1 MERKPKELLTWAKDT
16 GIKMVD
22 LKFIDL
28 PGLWQHFSVP
38 LSEVDEKSLVEGFG
52 FDGSSIR
59 GFKEIHESDML
70 LVPDLDTAFIDPFC
84 DTPTLSF
91 ICNVVDPVTKKN
103 FERDPRYVAQKAE
116 EYLKST
122 GIADTSYWG
131 PEAEFFIFDDVR
143 FDQNYHYGYYFLDSK
158 EGFWNSGAEERPNLG
173 YKPRYKEG
181 YFPVPPTDSLQNLRT
196 EMVMVMEQCGI
207 KVECH
212 HHEVATAGQ
221 CEIDMKY
228 ATLTKMADQLLLY
241 KYIIKN
247 VARKHN
253 KTATFMPK
261 PIFQDNGSGMHV
273 HQSLWKDGKPLFYDA
288 NGYAGLSELARYY
301 IGGLLKHGPA
311 LAAFCSPT
319 TNSFKRLVPG
329 FEAPVY
335 LVYSQRNRSAAVRVP
350 MYSSNPQAKRIEYRP
365 PDPSCN
371 PYFAFAAMLLA
382 GLDGILNKIDPG
394 EPLDKNIYELTPE
407 EVKAIRS
414 LPGSL
419 DEALKALETDH
430 EFLLQGGVF
439 TEELIEAWINYKKSK
454 EIDAVR
460 MRPHPYEFI
469 LYFDV

>member
-1 MERKPKELLTWAKDT
+1 MGRKPEELLTWAKDT

-91 ICNVVDPVTKKN
+91 ICNVVDPVTRKN

-241 KYIIKN
+241 KYIVKN
-247 VARKHN
+247 VARK
-253 KTATFMPK
+253 
-261 PIFQDNGSGMHV
+261 
-273 HQSLWKDGKPLFYDA
+273 
-288 NGYAGLSELARYY
+288 
-301 IGGLLKHGPA
+301 
-311 LAAFCSPT
+311 
-319 TNSFKRLVPG
+319 
-329 FEAPVY
+329 
-335 LVYSQRNRSAAVRVP
+335 
-350 MYSSNPQAKRIEYRP
+350 
-365 PDPSCN
+365 
-371 PYFAFAAMLLA
+371 
-382 GLDGILNKIDPG
+382 
-394 EPLDKNIYELTPE
+394 
-407 EVKAIRS
+407 
-414 LPGSL
+414 
-419 DEALKALETDH
+419 
-430 EFLLQGGVF
+430 
-439 TEELIEAWINYKKSK
+439 
-454 EIDAVR
+454 
-460 MRPHPYEFI
+460 
-469 LYFDV
+469 

>member
-1 MERKPKELLTWAKDT
+1 MGRKPEELLTWAKDT
-16 GIKMVD
+16 GIKIVD

-91 ICNVVDPVTKKN
+91 ICNVVDPVTRKN

-228 ATLTKMADQLLLY
+228 ASLTKMADQLLLY
-241 KYIIKN
+241 KYIVKN

-273 HQSLWKDGKPLFYDA
+273 HQSLWKDGQPLFYDP

-350 MYSSNPQAKRIEYRP
+350 MYSSNPRAKRIEYRP
-365 PDPSCN
+365 PDSSCN

-414 LPGSL
+414 LPSSL
-419 DEALKALETDH
+419 DEALKALENDH

-439 TEELIEAWINYKKSK
+439 TEDLIEAWINYKKSK
-454 EIDAVR
+454 EIDAIR
-460 MRPHPYEFI
+460 QRPHPYEFI